1 MLFLYFGC
9 RLLKDAS
16 GMEGSAVSEEL
27 QEVEEELVGK
37 KEECDDDDQSRC
49 ECDNL
54 ATPLVI
60 HA

>member
-1 MLFLYFGC
+1 
-9 RLLKDAS
+9 
-16 GMEGSAVSEEL
+16 MEGSAVSEEL